1 MIHND
6 FSSVFVKSLHFTNI
20 YYQSTFIGFV
30 LLRISVS
37 SESTDLCL
45 DHFNLMIQLDKHI
58 MWWVSNWFS
67 GQAQRVTLNA
77 VTSDW
82 SPVTSGILQ
91 GSALGLVVFNIFIN
105 NLDAGR
111 EGILTMFANDRMR
124 KLLDPLMAGRPAV
137 IPRQMRELDNQQPHE
152 AQQEKVPDSAPG
164 MGQPWK
170 YKKVQECD
178 AGEQKKT
185 WGRKL
190 NLIQQFPGSQ
200 EGLGSIGHS
209 MASQSCCHSPWQGHL
224 VMVNSYQ
231 AEQTSH
237 HKSGL
242 LHFYCR

>member
-82 SPVTSGILQ
+82 SPVTSGILH

-152 AQQEKVPDSAPG
+152 AQQEKCQILHQGWA
-164 MGQPWK
+164 
-170 YKKVQECD
+170 
-178 AGEQKKT
+178 
-185 WGRKL
+185 
-190 NLIQQFPGSQ
+190 N
-200 EGLGSIGHS
+200 LGSTKRFRN
-209 MASQSCCHSPWQGHL
+209 
-224 VMVNSYQ
+224 VMLESRKRPEGESWTWFSSSLAVRRAWGALDTAWPARAAVTAHGRATLSW
-231 AEQTSH
+231 
-237 HKSGL
+237 
-242 LHFYCR
+242 